1 MCFEFNAAARDEQ
14 SKPMGQRKRIF
25 AKTAALL
32 KEHHKNKMRIENEEA
47 TQRQLTLM
55 QDKEGVSRTV
65 TVGQG
70 LEEVRNRLTEG
81 AEQLDFP
88 AIMDRPPEAQQPM
101 AVAADETNGLRNRIA
116 VVPPHLQEGNPSSM
130 PAMRGLRHI
139 QMPAPNVNQPIEEN
153 DLGQPS
159 ESNMPEEHDANQN
172 NTRRKSVPTDVEMS
186 TWGTITK
193 AGKRLKE

>member
-1 MCFEFNAAARDEQ
+1 
-14 SKPMGQRKRIF
+14 
-25 AKTAALL
+25 
-32 KEHHKNKMRIENEEA
+32 
-47 TQRQLTLM
+47 M
-55 QDKEGVSRTV
+55 QDEEGVSRTV

-88 AIMDRPPEAQQPM
+88 AIMDGPPEAQQPM
-101 AVAADETNGLRNRIA
+101 AVAADETNGLQNRIV

-130 PAMRGLRHI
+130 PVMRDLRHI

-159 ESNMPEEHDANQN
+159 ENNMPEEHGANQN
-172 NTRRKSVPTDVEMS
+172 KKKRKNGQLYKKKKYFQKE
-186 TWGTITK
+186 ITGHFHFK
-193 AGKRLKE
+193 QKEDLTNLEKNFARF